1 MLLQAGCSDDGDLM
15 LAKIGP
21 QLGNSIILARR
32 PTVFDCGAVTLCIS
46 ESPHIKARLESLGR
60 RAVAG
65 EIGPLQ

>member
-1 MLLQAGCSDDGDLM
+1 M